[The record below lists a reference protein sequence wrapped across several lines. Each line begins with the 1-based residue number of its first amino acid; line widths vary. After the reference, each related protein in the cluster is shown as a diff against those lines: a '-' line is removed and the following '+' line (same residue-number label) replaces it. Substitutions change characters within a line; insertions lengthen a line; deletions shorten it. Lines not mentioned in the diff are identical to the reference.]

1 MLFYSSKRTIA
12 KRKKK
17 FVLLSPKTL
26 GIGLILISLS
36 LLLFWKA
43 EEPKP
48 FSSPI
53 TRCLYA
59 PVSAIQSIRNFCTG
73 IVRNI
78 QDSFQAKTKL
88 VEVQKKLEQLQ
99 LENQE
104 LRYKL
109 RKHDLYREA
118 FELPREEGMPV
129 VTAIV
134 LMRDNRMTQS
144 LIINR
149 GTMDGLDMN
158 MPVLTNEGLL
168 GRTTQKMTL
177 HAAQVQP
184 ITDPRSAVG
193 VYIQGTPYEGILRG
207 SEDGSHMLLT
217 DRFFSGP
224 GDETLFPKPG
234 DKVFT
239 SGHGRTFPKDILAGI
254 ISDATSEEGQVV
266 DPVAPISAAKAVMVL
281 TQTQLQQETASLLSE
296 D

>member
-1 MLFYSSKRTIA
+1 HSSKGLIA

-26 GIGLILISLS
+26 GMGLLFISIL
-36 LLLFWKA
+36 LLLFWKE

-48 FSSPI
+48 FSSSI

-59 PVSAIQSIRNFCTG
+59 PVSAIQSVRNFCSA
-73 IVRNI
+73 IVQNI
-78 QDSFQAKTKL
+78 HNTFQAKA
-88 VEVQKKLEQLQ
+88 QLAETQ
-99 LENQE
+99 EELDRLRLENQE
-104 LRYKL
+104 LHYKL
-109 RKHDLYREA
+109 RRHDHYREA

-129 VTAIV
+129 VTSIV

-158 MPVLTNEGLL
+158 MPVLTKEGLL
-168 GRTTQKMTL
+168 GRTTQKLTP

-184 ITDPRSAVG
+184 VTDPRSAVG

-207 SEDGSHMLLT
+207 SEDGSHMILT
-217 DRFFSGP
+217 DQFLSGP
-224 GDETLFPKPG
+224 GDETLFPQPG

-254 ISDATSEEGQVV
+254 ISDATSEDGLVV
-266 DPVAPISAAKAVMVL
+266 KPVVPINSVKAVMVL
-281 TQTQLQQETASLLSE
+281 TQTQLQKEMAVLLSSE
-296 D
+296 Q